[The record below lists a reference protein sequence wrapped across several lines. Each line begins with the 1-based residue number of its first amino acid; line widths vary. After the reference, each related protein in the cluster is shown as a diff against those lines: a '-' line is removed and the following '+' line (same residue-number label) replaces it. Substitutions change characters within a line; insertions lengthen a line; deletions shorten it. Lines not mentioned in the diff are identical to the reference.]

1 MNLIVN
7 VDKNWAIGLNGRLL
21 FPISSDLK
29 RFKQLTTKKII
40 IMGRKTFESLP
51 GSKPLPDRINIVL
64 SKKMEQ
70 PLAKNFFVCKSQDE
84 LFSLLHNQFA
94 EYKPDDIFVI
104 GGEQIYRS
112 MLSFCSTAFVTKVLK
127 TAPKADAFFPDLDN
141 STGWALSE
149 QSEILHENGIPFLFS
164 TYKRTNT

>member
-64 SKKMEQ
+64 SKKMETF
-70 PLAKNFFVCKSQDE
+70 PTSDILICRSEDE
-84 LFSLLHNQFA
+84 LFQLLHNQFS
-94 EYKPDDIFVI
+94 EYKSEDIFVI
-104 GGEQIYRS
+104 GGEQIYKS
-112 MLSFCSTAFVTKVLK
+112 LMPFCNTAFVTKVLK
-127 TAPKADAFFPDLDN
+127 TAPKADSFFQILDN
-141 STGWALSE
+141 SDDWALCE
-149 QSEILHENGIPFLFS
+149 QSEPLNENGISFLFS
-164 TYKRTNT
+164 TYRRIH